1 MLSGPKILEEYG
13 KVIRG
18 KHKVKNILKVFK
30 NAFAFSDFCCIK
42 LLYQKQRSIVWLE
55 NQNYYFCI
63 ELLKMQSVVL
73 YAVFFH
79 DKIAVFLVELP
90 EHEFNM
96 IAVDTTTFGHSEV
109 VNNRLSLSTSIFTAV
124 LLDSFVEL
132 GVSKN
137 FCLIVNCLHEA
148 FFRKRFPEYELVVL
162 KFPPLFVVNKIT
174 KGKHSWARLL
184 KKFGIFSRAVNRRKE
199 IKAIWFP
206 CVNPE
211 IFVKTTKP
219 AILTIH
225 DLFFLHS
232 EKEKSLFAKILADE
246 KNKVVSISNYTKNK
260 IENDFSYK
268 RKISVIPNG
277 VAVDVSKTEPVK
289 RLEDSNFI
297 LDINSYEKK
306 KNAITLLK
314 AFNLIKEKTDCNLVF
329 CGGYKHDDCFG
340 ELEDFTKENGLTG
353 RVSFFLAISEEQK
366 NWLLTHARIFV
377 TPSLLEGFG
386 RTPVEAAICGIP
398 VISTKETALPEA
410 TLGLVNYYENATD
423 EKELAA
429 LILKKL
435 EEPDSKE
442 RLSLIAE
449 KLKQEYAPTNVANK
463 YLDVF
468 REFF

>member
-1 MLSGPKILEEYG
+1 ML
-13 KVIRG
+13 
-18 KHKVKNILKVFK
+18 
-30 NAFAFSDFCCIK
+30 
-42 LLYQKQRSIVWLE
+42 
-55 NQNYYFCI
+55 QNR
-63 ELLKMQSVVL
+63 
-73 YAVFFH
+73 
-79 DKIAVFLVELP
+79 
-90 EHEFNM
+90 EFYM
-96 IAVDTTTFGHSEV
+96 IAVDITSFGHSEAT
-109 VNNRLSLSTSIFTAV
+109 NNRLSLSTSIFTAA
-124 LLDSFVEL
+124 LLDAFVEL

-148 FFRKRFPEYELVVL
+148 FFRKRFPDYDLVVL
-162 KFPPLFVVNKIT
+162 KLLPVLILKKMMKEKHPLT
-174 KGKHSWARLL
+174 RLL
-184 KKFGIFSRAVNRRKE
+184 KKFGVFSKTVNRRKE

-206 CVNPE
+206 YVNPE
-211 IFVKTTKP
+211 IFVKTKKP

-232 EKEKSLFAKILADE
+232 DSEKDSFAKILADE
-246 KNKVVSISNYTKNK
+246 KNKIVSISNYTKGK

-289 RLEDSNFI
+289 ELEDSNFI

-329 CGGYKHDDCFG
+329 CGGYKHDDCFC

-353 RVSFFLAISEEQK
+353 RVFFFLAVSEEQK

-386 RTPVEAAICGIP
+386 RTPVEAAICEVP

-429 LILKKL
+429 LILKML
-435 EEPDSKE
+435 SEPDSKE

-449 KLKQEYAPTNVANK
+449 KLKEEYLPRNVANK
-463 YLDVF
+463 YFDVF